1 MNIDQSNQPISL
13 KLKLIDTIHTG
24 LSTLNFHSASI
35 DTINDRWILNG
46 TLPYY
51 SLHGKYKGNGKLLLL
66 PIIGEG
72 NANFTY
78 LDTKVDF
85 VMDGRR
91 KKEKGEII
99 IFNLIKLKVYF
110 TFDKCF
116 VTITNLFSG
125 NKQLSDA
132 VNHFIGNNSKE
143 VMNGVKSSL
152 EKIYSSLYYNMIN
165 KLISDVPYT
174 EIFKNA

>member
-1 MNIDQSNQPISL
+1 M
-13 KLKLIDTIHTG
+13 
-24 LSTLNFHSASI
+24 
-35 DTINDRWILNG
+35 
-46 TLPYY
+46 
-51 SLHGKYKGNGKLLLL
+51 L

-85 VMDGRR
+85 VMEGRG

-116 VTITNLFSG
+116 VTITNLFNG
-125 NKQLSDA
+125 NKQLS
-132 VNHFIGNNSKE
+132 K
-143 VMNGVKSSL
+143 
-152 EKIYSSLYYNMIN
+152 
-165 KLISDVPYT
+165 
-174 EIFKNA
+174 